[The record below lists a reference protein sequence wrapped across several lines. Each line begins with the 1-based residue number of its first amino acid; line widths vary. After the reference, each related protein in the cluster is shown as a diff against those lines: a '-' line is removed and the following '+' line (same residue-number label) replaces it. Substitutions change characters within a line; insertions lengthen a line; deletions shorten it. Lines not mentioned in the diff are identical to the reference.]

1 MNFWAQYKRS
11 LLLLLFV
18 PGTLIW
24 LVLLLWGE
32 RFSFDFYFDGSFH
45 QHQSWFP
52 RLFFFSYL
60 FCRLLLP
67 LIYCAW
73 LIGFLLNRNIKSLTK
88 WPLFLSLLFVLS
100 FIIQYYFSI
109 KVALYIGV
117 PLICICMG
125 ALLSPYTI
133 LKHIPKPALPW
144 FIVEK
149 TGIFFLYMILCIIL
163 PRFHPFA
170 KYTMF
175 DKFSDTTFVYL
186 LRDDN
191 ELLIPINKY
200 SSLTYDEF
208 FTIGESIVQC
218 HNKGAIKDSELGTIL
233 LNEFKKNRNTEKILT
248 DSISLN
254 KLEFFLKDNR
264 IISNEKKLGVYDTKQ
279 LVF

>member
-117 PLICICMG
+117 PLICICVG

-149 TGIFFLYMILCIIL
+149 TSIFFLYMILCIIL

-175 DKFSDTTFVYL
+175 DKFTSSTYVYQLKDANDSL
-186 LRDDN
+186 L
-191 ELLIPINKY
+191 PIEKY
-200 SSLTYDEF
+200 STLKNDQL
-208 FTIGESIVQC
+208 FTIGEAILKNQESTKTSLPLSDSLLGKDMMKQFFENQYP
-218 HNKGAIKDSELGTIL
+218 NKSTLGAISLYRLEYTIA
-233 LNEFKKNRNTEKILT
+233 NNKIVT
-248 DSISLN
+248 H
-254 KLEFFLKDNR
+254 KY
-264 IISNEKKLGVYDTKQ
+264 KLGVYNED
-279 LVF
+279 